1 MDIETLINTYGYLAV
16 AIGTFLEGETVLALG
31 GVAAQRGYLV
41 LQWVIASAF
50 VGTVLGDQLFFWL
63 GRVKGEALL
72 VRRESWKRRAD
83 RVLYHVHRHQTLMIF
98 GYRYLYGL
106 RTISPFV
113 IGMSGVH
120 PLKFL
125 LLDAIGVAIW
135 ATLVGVLGYSFGS
148 AVEAV
153 LGDIEAI
160 DQYLLA
166 GFVIIGLVAWRI
178 RRYRIRVAAQRE
190 RSRREDSPQ

>member
-1 MDIETLINTYGYLAV
+1 MSIESLISEFGYLAV

-41 LQWVIASAF
+41 LQWVIASGF
-50 VGTVLGDQLFFWL
+50 VGTMLGDQLFFWL
-63 GRVKGEALL
+63 GRTRGHSLL
-72 VRRESWKRRAD
+72 DRRESWRRRAD

-106 RTISPFV
+106 RSISPFV

-125 LLDAIGVAIW
+125 LLDAIGVAVW
-135 ATLVGVLGYSFGS
+135 ATVVGILGYSFGS
-148 AVEAV
+148 AVEAL
-153 LGDIEAI
+153 LGDIKDIE
-160 DQYLLA
+160 QYLLA
-166 GFVIIGLVAWRI
+166 AIIVIGLAAWGI
-178 RRYRIRVAAQRE
+178 RRRRMRAAAAK
-190 RSRREDSPQ
+190 DL